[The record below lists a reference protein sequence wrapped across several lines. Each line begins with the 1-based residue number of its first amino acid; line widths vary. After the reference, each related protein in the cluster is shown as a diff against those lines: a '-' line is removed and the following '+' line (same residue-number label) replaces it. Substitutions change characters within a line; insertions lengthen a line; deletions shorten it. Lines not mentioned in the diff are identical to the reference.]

1 MEIGIQNL
9 PAQINQDAVRR
20 LLHNDQRINRILLTD
35 AGNSDRVLAW
45 VRMDISRVEANRLIK
60 RLSHSWYQDRHL
72 QAYACLFFR

>member
-9 PAQINQDAVRR
+9 PAQTAQEDVRQ
-20 LLHNDQRINRILLTD
+20 LLKNDQRIDRILLTD

-45 VRMDISRVEANRLIK
+45 VKMDISRVEANRLAK
-60 RLSHSWYQDRHL
+60 RLSHSWFQDRHL